1 MSQNNVNVYINITV
15 CVSSS
20 KYNQSHESTSAGLT
34 LPAND
39 IGEFP
44 KSVFRMLWQAAV
56 NDFREERLAAI
67 EQEEE
72 ERAEH
77 GCTSAETDN
86 A

>member
-1 MSQNNVNVYINITV
+1 MSQNNVFVNITV

-20 KYNQSHESTSAGLT
+20 KYDHESTSAGLT

-56 NDFREERLAAI
+56 NDFYAQQERLAALDKEAKEKADHEYTI
-67 EQEEE
+67 EELKPV
-72 ERAEH
+72 
-77 GCTSAETDN
+77 
-86 A
+86 